1 MALLTPIKTRVELA
15 LRRPV
20 ASLHEGTHRA
30 IHIGRSHEF
39 HDLREYVVGD
49 NIRDIDWRATA
60 RSGQLLV
67 KRYKAQRQATLMLV
81 VASGRSFAGL
91 ASARRTKR
99 DVAIDVAGTLGMIAT
114 QHADRGGFLW
124 MRDGEVRAARP
135 RSGVLD
141 LERGLQGI
149 VDASQLDSM
158 EADLPLLLDR
168 AIQSSNRRLVMA
180 IIADDVDMDAPVEA
194 KLRRLAAQHDVWYF
208 SLLDALPS
216 DLAGDVVGIG
226 DARRIP
232 AFLRKHPRVREEFE
246 AQRQARIDT
255 RHIALQ
261 RLSIRHLEVTD
272 DDVVRT
278 VVDAVRRWGRVR

>member
-1 MALLTPIKTRVELA
+1 MALITPIKTRVELA

-20 ASLHEGTHRA
+20 ASLHEGTHPA

-60 RSGQLLV
+60 RSGQLLI
-67 KRYKAQRQATLMLV
+67 KRYTAQRQATLMLV
-81 VASGRSFAGL
+81 VASGRGLAGL
-91 ASARRTKR
+91 ASAHRTKR

-114 QHADRGGFLW
+114 QHADRVGFLW
-124 MRDGEVRAARP
+124 THDGDVRATRP
-135 RSGVLD
+135 RGGVLD

-149 VDASQLDSM
+149 VDASQLDAAD
-158 EADLPLLLDR
+158 ADLPLLLDR
-168 AIQSSNRRLVMA
+168 AIQSSNRRLIMA
-180 IIADDVDMDAPVEA
+180 IIADDIDMNAVVEA

-208 SLLDALPS
+208 SILDALPA
-216 DLAGDVVGIG
+216 DLPGDVVGIG
-226 DARRIP
+226 DTRRIP

-246 AQRQARIDT
+246 EQRNARIDA
-255 RHIALQ
+255 RHVALQ

-278 VVDAVRRWGRVR
+278 VVDAVGRWSRVR